1 MCVGAETLVALQMAG
16 SAMGS
21 VMQFQ
26 QQQEAADQQN
36 AANAEQRRQLH
47 LQQERDAMDASR
59 ARSQQWEQDAAETNQ
74 YAQEH
79 RKAFATFDALVGEGA
94 GGVTASRKYASMG
107 IKEGQDLTTL
117 ASNSTK
123 ARSEISLG
131 ENGRAATT
139 NNQIA
144 SIRDVKGPSPLGLAL
159 QIGGAGLDYE
169 RQMKPL
175 RTGNDALQPGVNKGF
190 RTITGGR

>member
-1 MCVGAETLVALQMAG
+1 MCEPATLTALQMAG
-16 SAMGS
+16 SVLGS
-21 VMQFQ
+21 GMQFQ
-26 QQQEAADQQN
+26 QQQEAADAQN
-36 AANAEQRRQLH
+36 AANEEQRRQLRQ
-47 LQQERDAMDASR
+47 QQERDAMDSAR
-59 ARSQQWEQDAAETNQ
+59 ARSQQWETDAAETNQ
-74 YAQEH
+74 YAMEH

-94 GGVTASRKYASMG
+94 GGVTAQRKLATMSTQQ
-107 IKEGQDLTTL
+107 GQDMATL

-144 SIRDVKGPSPLGLAL
+144 SIKDVKGPSPLGMAL

-175 RTGNDALQPGVNKGF
+175 RTGNDALQSGVNKGW